1 MQQRPLRQSQDRPFK
16 QVDVFTATPYRGNPL
31 AVVLDGS
38 GLSADEMQHFTT
50 WTNLSECTFLLPP
63 TPEGRAHGADY
74 RVRIFC
80 PGRELPF
87 AGHPTLGSCHA
98 WLEAGGVPRG
108 EHVVQE
114 CGVGLVRL
122 RRDGAF
128 TAGPPQGESAPPRG
142 AAPRAAAEPRIHT
155 AGENPLGGQCLL
167 AFAAPPLI
175 KSGPLPEAEVALIAR
190 GLGVARSDITAH
202 AWCDNGPNWRGVM
215 LRSADQVLALQPDAT
230 ILAGLDI
237 GVVGPRGKSGV
248 VGARKADETQFEV
261 RAFFPGNN
269 GMTEDPVTG
278 SLNAALAQWL
288 MGAGLA
294 PERYVAAQGT
304 AMAREGR
311 VHIERD
317 ADGNTWVGGASVTC
331 IAGTVLI

>member
-1 MQQRPLRQSQDRPFK
+1 MEQRLFQ
-16 QVDVFTATPYRGNPL
+16 QVDVFTTTPYRGNPL
-31 AVVLDGS
+31 AVVLDDS
-38 GLSADEMQHFTT
+38 GLSTAEMQHFTH

-63 TPEGRAHGADY
+63 TDEGRAHGADY

-114 CGVGLVRL
+114 CGAGLVKI
-122 RRDGAF
+122 RRDG
-128 TAGPPQGESAPPRG
+128 GR
-142 AAPRAAAEPRIHT
+142 
-155 AGENPLGGQCLL
+155 L

-175 KSGPLPEAEVALIAR
+175 KSGPLDEADVTLIAR
-190 GLGVARSDITAH
+190 GLGVAREDITAH
-202 AWCDNGPNWRGVM
+202 AWCDNGPNWRGVL
-215 LRSADQVLALQPDAT
+215 LRSAEQVLALRPDAS

-237 GVVGPRGKSGV
+237 GVVGPRGKVGV
-248 VGARKADETQFEV
+248 VGPQDAGDTQFEV
-261 RAFFPGNN
+261 RAFFPGHN
-269 GMTEDPVTG
+269 GLTEDPVTG

-288 MGAGLA
+288 IGAGLA

-304 AMAREGR
+304 ALAREGR
-311 VHIERD
+311 VHIQRD
-317 ADGNTWVGGASVTC
+317 ADGTVWVGGASVTC
-331 IAGTVLI
+331 IEGKVQL